1 MKPWRFFIFSN
12 ILYALVAC
20 YLYWQLNLAS
30 DALIYVLAHFFLA
43 SVANTILIKKVIK
56 HNICLVS
63 SPVSCFLIITQVYIT
78 FSSLKYFADNSTF
91 YPMFELTKADQ
102 FIGSL
107 LGLFVVFV
115 ILFSL
120 GKSYFVTPNK
130 FVNWVTK
137 YVKVILFLS
146 IILVC
151 ISVLTKVAL
160 VNQGYGSTY
169 SDSLFTK
176 LELRKRS
183 DAILLNINEIVDQFL
198 IIYFFL
204 LYQIYRNSQRQKI
217 IKYIYLLITISFFLY
232 NLLFFKSR
240 LLILFFLVI
249 VILMIQAFQPRKGL
263 LYLSILFMFLPIT
276 IGILPLLNG
285 VLGRDNLMSD
295 SLEIL
300 IQITSY
306 RADLTDYAYAILKKS
321 NFIGLNPDIIL
332 QSLLNA
338 IPNVLFPGK
347 DLVTKDAYS
356 IGLDK
361 IGWEAKSDTSIEII
375 DYQDS
380 FFSAGAMSVGIVG
393 FILVPI
399 IFLKILNYLSVLIDR
414 KLAFGFS
421 AILIFPLISIALK
434 VEVEFSNIFINMRNS
449 IQMTL
454 ITFLLSYFY
463 TRFHSRRFPK
473 YLSGEIK

>member
-12 ILYALVAC
+12 LLYITVSS

-43 SVANTILIKKVIK
+43 SVANTILVKKVIK
-56 HNICLVS
+56 NNICLIS
-63 SPVSCFLIITQVYIT
+63 SPVTCFLIITQVYIT

-91 YPMFELTKADQ
+91 YPMFELTKKDQ

-107 LGLFVVFV
+107 LGVTVVFI
-115 ILFSL
+115 ILLFL
-120 GKSYFVTPNK
+120 NRSYFVTPYK
-130 FVNWVTK
+130 FTNWVNK
-137 YVKVILFLS
+137 YVRVILFLS
-146 IILVC
+146 IILLC
-151 ISVLTKVAL
+151 ISLVTKIILLT
-160 VNQGYGSTY
+160 QGYGSTY

-183 DAILLNINEIVDQFL
+183 DAIFLNINEIVDQFL

-204 LYQIYRNSQRQKI
+204 LYQIYKINSGNRF
-217 IKYIYLLITISFFLY
+217 IKYIFLFIAVSFFLY

-249 VILMIQAFQPRKGL
+249 VILLVQAFQPRKGM
-263 LYLSILFMFLPIT
+263 LYLAILLMFLPVT

-285 VLGRDNLMSD
+285 LLGRDNLMSD
-295 SLEIL
+295 SLELL

-321 NFIGLNPDIIL
+321 DFMGLNPDILL
-332 QSLLNA
+332 QGILNA

-347 DLVTKDAYS
+347 DLFTKDAYS

-361 IGWEAKSDTSIEII
+361 IGWEAKTDTSIEII

-380 FFSAGAMSVGIVG
+380 FFSAGAMSFGILG

-399 IFLKILNYLSVLIDR
+399 LFIKALNFISLLIDR
-414 KLAFGFS
+414 KIAIGFS

-434 VEVEFSNIFINMRNS
+434 LEVEFSNIFINLRNS
-449 IQMTL
+449 IQMIL
-454 ITFLLSYFY
+454 VTFLLSYFY
-463 TRFHSRRFPK
+463 SRFYYRRFQQNAPDK
-473 YLSGEIK
+473 VR